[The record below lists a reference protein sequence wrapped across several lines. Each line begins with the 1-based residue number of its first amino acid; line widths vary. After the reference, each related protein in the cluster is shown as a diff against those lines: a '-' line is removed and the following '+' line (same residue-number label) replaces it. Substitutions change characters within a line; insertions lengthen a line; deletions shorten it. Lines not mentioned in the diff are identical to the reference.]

1 MPPVRRQTF
10 RSNGYPSV
18 ATGDGT
24 IETHM
29 SPYNLGAQTIAS
41 GQLVNTLSRC
51 VSKMDTWFI
60 PAVTSVVTIFGMSVA
75 VASMMKK
82 SDKPS
87 RVVDKSNLLVKYVG
101 IKDIPQNSEMFS
113 KLSKS
118 VTYEEEDVVVN
129 SNIENLTLYRIPFG
143 VYFLMRGS
151 DCIAKCAIVNSKS
164 RTFWWI

>member
-1 MPPVRRQTF
+1 
-10 RSNGYPSV
+10 
-18 ATGDGT
+18 
-24 IETHM
+24 
-29 SPYNLGAQTIAS
+29 
-41 GQLVNTLSRC
+41 
-51 VSKMDTWFI
+51 MDTWFI

-113 KLSKS
+113 KLWKS
-118 VTYEEEDVVVN
+118 VTYEEEDVVV
-129 SNIENLTLYRIPFG
+129 NIENLTLYRIPFG

-151 DCIAKCAIVNSKS
+151 DCIAKCAIVNSEITDVLVDLK
-164 RTFWWI
+164 RA